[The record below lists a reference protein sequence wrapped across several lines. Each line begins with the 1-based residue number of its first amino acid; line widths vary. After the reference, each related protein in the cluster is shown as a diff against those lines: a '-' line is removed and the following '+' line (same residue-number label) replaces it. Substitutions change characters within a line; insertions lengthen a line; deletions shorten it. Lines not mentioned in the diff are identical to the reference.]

1 VEDDLTMNMSGE
13 RVLAELNPSL
23 RILMGP
29 GPSNV
34 HPRVLR
40 AMSTPLLGHLDP
52 EFVSI
57 MNEVQALLRK
67 LMKTENKMTL
77 AMSGTGSSG
86 METCF
91 CNLLE
96 PGDTAIV
103 CVNGL
108 FGERMSDIVERL
120 DGKLVR
126 VEADWGK
133 IIEPQ
138 AVERALK
145 AHPAKL
151 VAIVHAETSTG
162 VRQPIEEISRIA
174 HERGALL
181 VVDTVTSLAGC
192 DVQVDGWNIDACYSG
207 TQKCLSCPPGLSPV
221 SFGQRAVDALHARK
235 RKVSSWYL
243 DLSMIEKYWGEER
256 FYHHTAPISMI
267 YALRESLRIIME
279 EGLEKRFE
287 RHMLNHRA
295 LAAGLGRLEIEFVV
309 DEQYRL
315 PMLNAVKIPHGANDL
330 SVRKFLL
337 NKYDIELGGGLG
349 VLKGKAWR
357 IGLMGH
363 SSTKQNV
370 ILFLSALEDALAA
383 EGLKSARGAA
393 VAAATEVYAK
403 QDSRPT

>member
-1 VEDDLTMNMSGE
+1 MTNSAEHFYE
-13 RVLAELNPSL
+13 ELNPSL

-40 AMSTPLLGHLDP
+40 AMSTPLVGHLDP
-52 EFVSI
+52 EFITI
-57 MNEVQALLRK
+57 MNELQALLRD
-67 LMKTENKMTL
+67 LFRTENKMTL

-108 FGERMSDIVERL
+108 FGERMSDIVDRL
-120 DGKLVR
+120 GGTLVR
-126 VEADWGK
+126 VEAEWGK

-138 AVERALK
+138 SVERVLEK
-145 AHPAKL
+145 NTAKV

-174 HERGALL
+174 HEHGVLL
-181 VVDTVTSLAGC
+181 LVDTVTSLAGC
-192 DVQVDGWNIDACYSG
+192 DVRVDDWKIDACYSG
-207 TQKCLSCPPGLSPV
+207 TQKCISCPPGLSPV
-221 SFGQRAVDALHARK
+221 SFSENAVAALHARK
-235 RKVSSWYL
+235 TKVSSWYL

-267 YALRESLRIIME
+267 YALREALRIIME
-279 EGLEKRFE
+279 EGLDRRFE
-287 RHMLNHRA
+287 RHLLNHKA
-295 LAAGLGRLEIEFVV
+295 LAAGLDRLEVEFVV
-309 DEQYRL
+309 EPRYRL
-315 PMLNAVKIPHGANDL
+315 PMLNAVKIPDGVNDMN
-330 SVRKFLL
+330 VRKYLL

-349 VLKGKAWR
+349 ALKGKSWR

-363 SSTKQNV
+363 SSTRQNV
-370 ILFLSALEDALAA
+370 ILFLTALEDALAK
-383 EGLKSARGAA
+383 EGIKTAPGAA
-393 VAAATEVYAK
+393 VAAAMEVYAQ
-403 QDSRPT
+403 QDSRPA

>member
-1 VEDDLTMNMSGE
+1 MVSNKGE
-13 RVLAELNPSL
+13 LILNPSL
-23 RILMGP
+23 RTLMGP

-40 AMSTPLLGHLDP
+40 AMSMPLVGHLDP
-52 EFVSI
+52 EFIVI
-57 MNEVQALLRK
+57 MNELQALLRK
-67 LMKTENKMTL
+67 LFKTENKMTL
-77 AMSGTGSSG
+77 AMSGTGSAG

-108 FGERMSDIVERL
+108 FGERMSDIVDRL
-120 DGKLVR
+120 GAELVR
-126 VEADWGK
+126 VEGEWGK
-133 IIEPQ
+133 IIEPD
-138 AVERALK
+138 ALEQTLK
-145 AHPAKL
+145 KNPAKL

-162 VRQPIEEISRIA
+162 ARQPIEEISRLA
-174 HERGALL
+174 HDHGALL

-192 DVQVDGWNIDACYSG
+192 DVRVDEWRIDACYSG

-221 SFGQRAVDALHARK
+221 SFSEKALSALHARK

-267 YALRESLRIIME
+267 YALREALDVIME

-287 RHMLNHRA
+287 RHRVNHLA
-295 LAAGLGRLEIEFVV
+295 LAAGLDRLEIEFVV
-309 DEQYRL
+309 EKKYRL
-315 PMLNAVKIPHGANDL
+315 PMLNAVKIPDGVGDVN
-330 SVRKFLL
+330 VRKYLL
-337 NKYDIELGGGLG
+337 NEYDIELGGGLG
-349 VLKGKAWR
+349 PFKGKAWR

-370 ILFLSALEDALAA
+370 ILFLTALEDALAV
-383 EGLKSARGAA
+383 EGLKTKPGSA
-393 VAAATEVYAK
+393 VAAAMEVYAQ
-403 QDSRPT
+403 QDSRSA

>member
-1 VEDDLTMNMSGE
+1 MNMSAE
-13 RVLAELNPSL
+13 RIPAELNPSL

-40 AMSTPLLGHLDP
+40 AMSVPLVGHLDP

-57 MNEVQALLRK
+57 MNEVQALLRE

-77 AMSGTGSSG
+77 AMSGTGSAG

-120 DGKLVR
+120 DGNLVR
-126 VEADWGK
+126 VEAEWGK

-145 AHPAKL
+145 AHHAKV

-162 VRQPIEEISRIA
+162 VRQPIKEISRIA

-221 SFGQRAVDALHARK
+221 SFGQKAVDALHARK

-309 DEQYRL
+309 DEKYRL
-315 PMLNAVKIPHGANDL
+315 PMLNAVKIPNGANDL
-330 SVRKFLL
+330 NVRKFLL

-370 ILFLSALEDALAA
+370 ILFLSALENALAA
-383 EGLKSARGAA
+383 EGLKCAPGAG
-393 VAAATEVYAK
+393 VAAAMEVYAK
-403 QDSRPT
+403 QDSRPA